1 MNTELERAEQ
11 SVETQSAS
19 LKKPLGLWD
28 LVMTQIV
35 FVVGSMWVG
44 TAAKL
49 GQAHLFFWLLAI
61 AMFYI
66 PQAAVVIFLNRLMP
80 LEGGLYQWAKF
91 GFNEFIGFIVAWNQW
106 LLSLTVL
113 AMSGMLITTNTSYAL
128 GESGAWM
135 RESKWCI
142 ALVSVVLTAAL
153 CGTGIR
159 GLSLGKWLHN
169 LGGIV
174 MFAAYGAL
182 IVLPFISAA
191 RGELKEYH
199 PLVLAAPTVSLFYC
213 LNITSKLAVGGLSGF
228 EYVAVLAGECRSP
241 ARNIGRSVLIAS
253 PIIALMF
260 ILGTSSVLAFIG
272 NNQIDLIG
280 PVPQTLRLGF
290 HSFAIAG
297 SIASVAI
304 MFMTI
309 RSISSMSIHFTGS
322 SRLPMVAGWDNLLP
336 PWFSRLHPRLR
347 TPVNSLLFVGALTVI
362 MAIACQI
369 GAGVQEAFQLIDNAA
384 NVFYGTAYFA
394 MFAVP
399 LFGAAFIRK
408 NAPMWLKIAAV
419 AGCIT
424 CLLAIFFTVFPIID
438 VPSPLIF
445 AAKIIGVALA
455 ADVAG
460 IVVFLAGRKR
470 AAAASVQPQF
480 SASQFR

>member
-1 MNTELERAEQ
+1 MSTELERAEQ
-11 SVETQSAS
+11 NVEAQSAS

-28 LVMTQIV
+28 LVLTQIV

-61 AMFYI
+61 ALFYI
-66 PQAAVVIFLNRLMP
+66 PQGAVVIYLNRRLP

-106 LLSLTVL
+106 LLSITVL
-113 AMSGMLITTNTSYAL
+113 AMSGMLVTTNISYAL

-142 ALVSVVLTAAL
+142 AAVSCLLVAGL
-153 CGTGIR
+153 CATGVR
-159 GLSLGKWLHN
+159 GLGLGKWLHN

-182 IVLPFISAA
+182 IVLPFVSLA

-199 PLVLAAPTVSLFYC
+199 PLALAAPTVSLFYC

-228 EYVAVLAGECRSP
+228 EYVAILAGECHAP
-241 ARNIGRSVLIAS
+241 ARNIGRSVLIAA

-272 NNQIDLIG
+272 DNPIDLIG
-280 PVPQTLRLGF
+280 PVPQTLRLGL
-290 HSFAIAG
+290 HSFQIAG
-297 SIASVAI
+297 IIASVAI
-304 MFMTI
+304 LFMTV
-309 RSISSMSIHFTGS
+309 RTISSMSIHFTGS

-336 PWFSRLHPRLR
+336 RWFSRLHSRYK
-347 TPVNSLLFVGALTVI
+347 TPINSLLFVAALWLVTGL
-362 MAIACQI
+362 ASQI
-369 GAGVQEAFQLIDNAA
+369 GAGVQEAFQLVDNAA
-384 NVFYGTAYFA
+384 NVFYGLAYFA
-394 MFAVP
+394 MFAIP
-399 LFGAAFIRK
+399 LFGAAALR
-408 NAPMWLKIAAV
+408 NGAPLWLKIAAI
-419 AGCIT
+419 AGMVT

-438 VPSPLIF
+438 VPSPLLF
-445 AAKIIGVALA
+445 ALKVISVTAIANAIGVT
-455 ADVAG
+455 
-460 IVVFLAGRKR
+460 VFLVGRR
-470 AAAASVQPQF
+470 P
-480 SASQFR
+480 R

>member
-1 MNTELERAEQ
+1 VTTELQRAEHH
-11 SVETQSAS
+11 VEAESAS

-28 LVMTQIV
+28 LVLTQIV

-61 AMFYI
+61 VIFYI
-66 PQAAVVIFLNRLMP
+66 PQGAVVIYLNNRLP

-91 GFNEFIGFIVAWNQW
+91 GFNEFVGFIVAWNQW
-106 LLSLTVL
+106 LLSITVL
-113 AMSGMLITTNTSYAL
+113 AMSGMLITTNISYTL

-142 ALVSVVLTAAL
+142 VAMSVLLVSGL
-153 CGTGIR
+153 CATGIR

-174 MFAAYGAL
+174 MFGAYGAL
-182 IVLPFISAA
+182 IVLPFVSLW

-199 PLVLAAPTVSLFYC
+199 PLAMTAPTVSLFYC

-228 EYVAVLAGECRSP
+228 EYVAILAGECHAP
-241 ARNIGRSVLIAS
+241 ARNIGRSVLIAA

-272 NNQIDLIG
+272 DKQIDLIG
-280 PVPQTLRLGF
+280 PVPQTLRLGL
-290 HSFAIAG
+290 HSFQIAG
-297 SIASVAI
+297 AIASVAI
-304 MFMTI
+304 LFMTI

-336 PWFSRLHPRLR
+336 RWFSRLHSRYK
-347 TPVNSLLFVGALTVI
+347 TPINSLLFVGAITLV
-362 MAIACQI
+362 MAIASQI

-384 NVFYGTAYFA
+384 NVFYGIAYFA
-394 MFAVP
+394 MFAIP
-399 LFGAAFIRK
+399 LFGAAALRTG
-408 NAPMWLKIAAV
+408 APTWLRIAAV
-419 AGCIT
+419 AGMIT

-438 VPSPLIF
+438 VPSPFLF
-445 AAKIIGVALA
+445 AVKIIGVTAVANALG
-455 ADVAG
+455 VA
-460 IVVFLAGRKR
+460 IFVTARRRK
-470 AAAASVQPQF
+470 S
-480 SASQFR
+480 

>member
-1 MNTELERAEQ
+1 VATELDRAEHV
-11 SVETQSAS
+11 VEAESAS

-28 LVMTQIV
+28 LVLTQIV

-49 GQAHLFFWLLAI
+49 GHAHLFFWLLAI
-61 AMFYI
+61 VIFYI
-66 PQAAVVIFLNRLMP
+66 PQGAVVIYLNRRLP

-91 GFNEFIGFIVAWNQW
+91 GFNEFVGFIVAWNQW
-106 LLSLTVL
+106 LLSITVL

-135 RESKWCI
+135 RDSKWCI
-142 ALVSVVLTAAL
+142 AGVSALLVVAL
-153 CGTGIR
+153 CGTGVR

-174 MFAAYGAL
+174 MFGAYGAL
-182 IVLPFISAA
+182 ILLPFVSVW

-199 PLVLAAPTVSLFYC
+199 PLAMAAPTMSLFYC

-228 EYVAVLAGECRSP
+228 EYVAIMAGECRAP

-272 NNQIDLIG
+272 DQPIDLIG
-280 PVPQTLRLGF
+280 PVPQTLRLGL
-290 HSFAIAG
+290 HSFEIAGAIA
-297 SIASVAI
+297 SAAI
-304 MFMTI
+304 MFMTV

-336 PWFSRLHPRLR
+336 RWFSRLHPRYK
-347 TPVNSLLFVGALTVI
+347 TPINSLLFVGTITLV
-362 MAIACQI
+362 MAIASQI

-384 NVFYGTAYFA
+384 NVFYGIAYFA
-394 MFAVP
+394 MFAIP
-399 LFGAAFIRK
+399 LFGAAALRTG
-408 NAPMWLKIAAV
+408 PPLLLRIAAF
-419 AGCIT
+419 AGMVT
-424 CLLAIFFTVFPIID
+424 SLLAIFFTVFPIID
-438 VPSPLIF
+438 VPSPFLF
-445 AAKIIGVALA
+445 AVKIISVTAIANVIGASIFVL
-455 ADVAG
+455 
-460 IVVFLAGRKR
+460 GRKR
-470 AAAASVQPQF
+470 SAVSPPQ
-480 SASQFR
+480 S